1 MLKVG
6 LTGGIGAGKSEVS
19 RRLASYGALVIDADE
34 IAREVVEP
42 GTPGLAQ
49 VVGLFGT
56 GVLAPDGTLDRQ
68 RLGEIVF
75 GDDELRAKL
84 NSLIHPLV
92 GARLRELEQGADAD
106 AILVEDVPLIA
117 ENDLADFYDLVVVV
131 DVPPRLQEER
141 LVRDR
146 GMTPEQVAARI
157 AAQASRAAAAGHR
170 RHRGGQFRLAG
181 RARPGGRGAV
191 GRTVPPGQ
199 VQPGAARLTG
209 RSVPLR
215 PAAGGL
221 AVILSYPGNTVGG
234 WQC

>member
-19 RRLASYGALVIDADE
+19 RRLASYGALVINADQ
-34 IAREVVEP
+34 IARELVEP

-49 VVGLFGT
+49 VVGVFGT
-56 GVLAPDGTLDRQ
+56 GVLAPGGTLDRQ

-84 NSLIHPLV
+84 NSIIHPLV

-117 ENDLADFYDLVVVV
+117 ENDLAGFYDLVVVV

-141 LVRDR
+141 LIRDR
-146 GMTPEQVAARI
+146 GMTPDQIAARM
-157 AAQASRAAAAGHR
+157 AAQASRE
-170 RHRGGQFRLAG
+170 QRLAIASIVVDNSG
-181 RARPGGRGAV
+181 SLAELDREVGELWAELSRRARSGPA
-191 GRTVPPGQ
+191 
-199 VQPGAARLTG
+199 QPD
-209 RSVPLR
+209 
-215 PAAGGL
+215 
-221 AVILSYPGNTVGG
+221 
-234 WQC
+234 

>member
-19 RRLASYGALVIDADE
+19 RRLASYGALVIDADQ

-84 NSLIHPLV
+84 NSIIHPLV

-146 GMTPEQVAARI
+146 GMTPDQVAVRM
-157 AAQASRAAAAGHR
+157 AAQASRE
-170 RHRGGQFRLAG
+170 QRLAIAG
-181 RARPGGRGAV
+181 IVVDNSGSLAELDREVGELWAELSRRARSSPA
-191 GRTVPPGQ
+191 
-199 VQPGAARLTG
+199 QPG
-209 RSVPLR
+209 
-215 PAAGGL
+215 
-221 AVILSYPGNTVGG
+221 
-234 WQC
+234 

>member
-19 RRLASYGALVIDADE
+19 RRLASYGALVIDADQ

-146 GMTPEQVAARI
+146 GMTPDQVAVRM
-157 AAQASRAAAAGHR
+157 AAQASRE
-170 RHRGGQFRLAG
+170 QRLAIAG
-181 RARPGGRGAV
+181 IVVDNSGSLAELDREVGELWAELSRRARSSPA
-191 GRTVPPGQ
+191 
-199 VQPGAARLTG
+199 QPG
-209 RSVPLR
+209 
-215 PAAGGL
+215 
-221 AVILSYPGNTVGG
+221 
-234 WQC
+234 

>member
-19 RRLASYGALVIDADE
+19 QRLASYGALVIDADQ
-34 IAREVVEP
+34 IARAVVEP

-84 NSLIHPLV
+84 NSIIHPLV

-106 AILVEDVPLIA
+106 AILIEDVPLIA
-117 ENDLADFYDLVVVV
+117 ENDLAGFYDLVVVV

-141 LVRDR
+141 LIRDR
-146 GMTPEQVAARI
+146 GMTPDQVAARM
-157 AAQASRAAAAGHR
+157 AAQASRE
-170 RHRGGQFRLAG
+170 QRLAIASIVVDNSG
-181 RARPGGRGAV
+181 SLAELDREVGELWAELSRRARSGPARPG
-191 GRTVPPGQ
+191 
-199 VQPGAARLTG
+199 
-209 RSVPLR
+209 
-215 PAAGGL
+215 
-221 AVILSYPGNTVGG
+221 
-234 WQC
+234 

>member
-19 RRLASYGALVIDADE
+19 RRLASYGALVIDADQ

-56 GVLAPDGTLDRQ
+56 GVLAPDGTLNRQ

-146 GMTPEQVAARI
+146 GMTPDQVARRM
-157 AAQASRAAAAGHR
+157 AAQASRE
-170 RHRGGQFRLAG
+170 QRLAIAG
-181 RARPGGRGAV
+181 IVVDNSGSLAELDREVGELWAELSRRARSSPA
-191 GRTVPPGQ
+191 
-199 VQPGAARLTG
+199 QPG
-209 RSVPLR
+209 
-215 PAAGGL
+215 
-221 AVILSYPGNTVGG
+221 
-234 WQC
+234 

>member
-19 RRLASYGALVIDADE
+19 QRLASYGALVIDADQ

-49 VVGLFGT
+49 VVGVFGT

-84 NSLIHPLV
+84 NSIIHPLV
-92 GARLRELEQGADAD
+92 GARLRELEQGADAG
-106 AILVEDVPLIA
+106 AILIEDVPLIA
-117 ENDLADFYDLVVVV
+117 ENDLAGFYDLVVVV

-141 LVRDR
+141 LIRDR
-146 GMTPEQVAARI
+146 GMTPDQVAARM
-157 AAQASRAAAAGHR
+157 ATQASRE
-170 RHRGGQFRLAG
+170 QRLAIAG
-181 RARPGGRGAV
+181 IVVDNSGPLAELDRQVGELWAELSRRARSGPA
-191 GRTVPPGQ
+191 
-199 VQPGAARLTG
+199 QPD
-209 RSVPLR
+209 
-215 PAAGGL
+215 
-221 AVILSYPGNTVGG
+221 
-234 WQC
+234 

>member
-19 RRLASYGALVIDADE
+19 RRLASYGALVIDADQ

-146 GMTPEQVAARI
+146 GMTPDQVARRM
-157 AAQASRAAAAGHR
+157 AAQASRE
-170 RHRGGQFRLAG
+170 QRLAIAG
-181 RARPGGRGAV
+181 IVVDNSGSLAELDREVGELWAELSRRARSSPA
-191 GRTVPPGQ
+191 
-199 VQPGAARLTG
+199 QPG
-209 RSVPLR
+209 
-215 PAAGGL
+215 
-221 AVILSYPGNTVGG
+221 
-234 WQC
+234 

>member
-19 RRLASYGALVIDADE
+19 QRLASYGALVIDADQ
-34 IAREVVEP
+34 IARAVVEP

-75 GDDELRAKL
+75 GDDDLRAKL
-84 NSLIHPLV
+84 NSIIHPLV

-106 AILVEDVPLIA
+106 AILIEDVPLIA
-117 ENDLADFYDLVVVV
+117 ENDLAGFYDLVVVV

-141 LVRDR
+141 LIRDR
-146 GMTPEQVAARI
+146 GMTPDQVAARM
-157 AAQASRAAAAGHR
+157 AAQASRE
-170 RHRGGQFRLAG
+170 QRLAIAG
-181 RARPGGRGAV
+181 IVVDNSGSLAELDREVGELWAELSRRARSGPA
-191 GRTVPPGQ
+191 
-199 VQPGAARLTG
+199 QPG
-209 RSVPLR
+209 
-215 PAAGGL
+215 
-221 AVILSYPGNTVGG
+221 
-234 WQC
+234 